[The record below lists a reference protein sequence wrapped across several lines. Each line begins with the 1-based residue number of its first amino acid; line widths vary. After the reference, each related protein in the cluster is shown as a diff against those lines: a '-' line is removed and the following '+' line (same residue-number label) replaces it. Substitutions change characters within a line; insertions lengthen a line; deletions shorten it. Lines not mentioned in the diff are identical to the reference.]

1 MDAAAASRATTAGVI
16 AFLTLLGWFHFPGHT
31 FLASDTQIYMP
42 MLEHLRDPAI
52 LARDPIATRPH
63 LSFTIYDEVVLAAR
77 AVTGLGFQAALVIE
91 QLLFRALGLVGVFLI
106 ARSLDLS
113 RVASLFVTAVFGLG
127 ATISG
132 PAVLTIEYEPV
143 PRGFAIP
150 LLVFAIGL
158 MARGR
163 MLEAG
168 AAASLAFLYHPPS
181 TWPFWAVYFILTLWP
196 AEPSRMRRHI
206 VGLAPL
212 AVAVL
217 IMLVISRL
225 QPGVGEP
232 QHFFGTIDEAQEKL
246 MRMRASYNWVS
257 AWGPRFLR
265 HYLFLTAV
273 ALVAWIRLRRMAS
286 PELQAYMLGLPLIGI
301 SSLAISY
308 LLLERL
314 KWMFIPQFQPARA
327 ILFVTALVIIGGSC
341 AGIWAARR
349 GNYIETMLWFVVVLA
364 IPVQSRLPDL
374 LSVSSDLIRRRI
386 GVILVLAALATAAA
400 IFENTRKRLAPWAYA
415 AAGLLPFVL
424 VPGYAKVVNYA
435 ELHSS
440 ELDQLAG
447 WARTSTPTS
456 SVFLFPDSDRDLAPG
471 IFRARA
477 ARAVYVDWKSGGQ
490 LNFMKSLGEEW
501 WSRWQDVMNG
511 GLRPFEFYGARGIDY
526 IVIKRSSA
534 LKSAVPLFENQYWAV
549 YKTGS

>member
-1 MDAAAASRATTAGVI
+1 MDPAAASRATTVGVI
-16 AFLTLLGWFHFPGHT
+16 VFLTLLGWFHFPGHT

-42 MLEHLRDPAI
+42 MLEHLRDPSI

-63 LSFTIYDEVVLAAR
+63 LTFTIYDEVVLSMR
-77 AVTGLGFQAALVIE
+77 ALTGLGFQAVLVIE
-91 QLLFRALGLVGVFLI
+91 QMLFRALGLAGVFLI

-113 RVASLFVTAVFGLG
+113 RAAALFVTALFGLG

-150 LLVFAIGL
+150 LLLFAIGL
-158 MARGR
+158 IARGR
-163 MLEAG
+163 MLEG
-168 AAASLAFLYHPPS
+168 GTAASLAFLYHPPS

-196 AEPSRMRRHI
+196 AEPPRMRRHI
-206 VGLAPL
+206 VGLTPL

-217 IMLVISRL
+217 ITLVMSRV

-232 QHFFGTIDEAQEKL
+232 QHFFGTIDDAQEKL

-257 AWGPRFLR
+257 AWGPRFLT

-273 ALVAWIRLRRMAS
+273 ALAAWIRLRRLAS
-286 PELQAYMLGLPLIGI
+286 PELQAFLLGLPLIGI
-301 SSLAISY
+301 SSLGVSY

-327 ILFVTALVIIGGSC
+327 ILFVTALVIIGGAC

-349 GNYIETMLWFVVVLA
+349 RNYVETALWFLVVLA

-386 GVILVLAALATAAA
+386 GVILFLAAWATVAA
-400 IFENTRKRLAPWAYA
+400 ILENTRKHLAPWAYA
-415 AAGLLPFVL
+415 AAGLLPFAL
-424 VPGYAKVVNYA
+424 VPGYARVVNYA
-435 ELHSS
+435 ELHTV
-440 ELDQLAG
+440 ELDQLAQ
-447 WARTSTPTS
+447 WAHSSTPLE

-511 GLRPFEFYGARGIDY
+511 RLHPLEYYGARGIDY
-526 IVIKRSSA
+526 IVIKRSSD
-534 LKSAVPLFENQYWAV
+534 LKSAVPLFENQYWGV